1 MNKSFQS
8 LIGSVGKKLLRIG
21 PIRESCLKK
30 KCNAGS
36 WKDSWGHYKLLQL
49 ENTIIEE
56 PCGIGWF
63 GMGSR
68 RIKEKDVLIKEENDE
83 IADLELADES
93 DDENL
98 KPSSSTHEED
108 VEFDVECL

>member
-1 MNKSFQS
+1 
-8 LIGSVGKKLLRIG
+8 
-21 PIRESCLKK
+21 
-30 KCNAGS
+30 
-36 WKDSWGHYKLLQL
+36 
-49 ENTIIEE
+49 
-56 PCGIGWF
+56 
-63 GMGSR
+63 MGSR

>member
-8 LIGSVGKKLLRIG
+8 SIGSVGKKLLRIG

-30 KCNAGS
+30 KCNAGIR
-36 WKDSWGHYKLLQL
+36 KTVGA
-49 ENTIIEE
+49 IIEE
-56 PCGIGWF
+56 PCEIGWL

-68 RIKEKDVLIKEENDE
+68 RRKEKDVLFKEENDE